1 MKKEIINLA
10 LDFGASSGRLMLSKF
25 DGDQLK
31 LEEVH
36 RFPNEPVRL
45 ADCYYWDFLRLFHEL
60 KTGLK
65 KVAAKKLHIVSIGID
80 TWGVDYGLLD
90 RNDNLLSNPYH
101 YRDNRTNGILDKIIS
116 KTIPYEEIQ
125 KTTGLQYMPINT
137 LYQLYADSLH
147 RRNILEQAK
156 TLLFMPDLFGF
167 FLTGSKYNEYTIA
180 STSQMLNANKKT
192 WAMDLLTKI
201 NLPTEILQDIVMPGQ
216 IVGCFKSELQD
227 EVGLKAIPLIAVGTH
242 DTASAVAGTPLH
254 SDSSA
259 YLSSGTWSL
268 LGREVRQPIINKAS
282 LKYNF
287 TNEGGVENKI
297 RFLKNISG
305 LWIIQQLK
313 KKWGEVEKEI
323 SYEHIGE
330 LASEV
335 DKPFILDPDAADFQA
350 PLNMITAIQEYCSK
364 NNQVVPTTIGE
375 LARTAYNGIVG
386 KYKTAIGAI
395 EEITQT
401 DIELINMVG
410 GGIQDEFLC
419 NLTAN
424 ATGKKVLAGPVE
436 ATVLGN
442 IIVQLIALG
451 EIQNLSQGREI
462 IKRSF
467 KQKEYLPQTSP
478 ASSIASST
486 LEEGMTKNL

>member
-1 MKKEIINLA
+1 M
-10 LDFGASSGRLMLSKF
+10 
-25 DGDQLK
+25 
-31 LEEVH
+31 
-36 RFPNEPVRL
+36 
-45 ADCYYWDFLRLFHEL
+45 
-60 KTGLK
+60 
-65 KVAAKKLHIVSIGID
+65 
-80 TWGVDYGLLD
+80 
-90 RNDNLLSNPYH
+90 
-101 YRDNRTNGILDKIIS
+101 
-116 KTIPYEEIQ
+116 
-125 KTTGLQYMPINT
+125 
-137 LYQLYADSLH
+137 
-147 RRNILEQAK
+147 
-156 TLLFMPDLFGF
+156 
-167 FLTGSKYNEYTIA
+167 
-180 STSQMLNANKKT
+180 
-192 WAMDLLTKI
+192 
-201 NLPTEILQDIVMPGQ
+201 
-216 IVGCFKSELQD
+216 
-227 EVGLKAIPLIAVGTH
+227 
-242 DTASAVAGTPLH
+242 
-254 SDSSA
+254 
-259 YLSSGTWSL
+259 
-268 LGREVRQPIINKAS
+268 
-282 LKYNF
+282 
-287 TNEGGVENKI
+287 
-297 RFLKNISG
+297 
-305 LWIIQQLK
+305 WIIQQLK